1 MPSISS
7 SQGMGQYR
15 YNKND
20 SYIQNKV
27 TFGPTDSYNIQ
38 PIYRTQGESIVF
50 RDVEIPLGD
59 HKISYGTTY
68 YLHLELPQHMQY
80 TTTVKIKIC
89 GNNSTLSE
97 ESINEASLINF
108 QTIRELIIPPAPPIA
123 DEEAIE
129 TIILYEDPWLK
140 ENQTQEELSPKGTIY
155 QADIVYD
162 WPENEILLKPNN
174 AYEKESKYYKT
185 KINNG
190 SLSSKEIINYSLGK
204 IEKRWLTAGTSASI
218 ASFDIVF
225 SPTYNFTDGYS
236 FIFLEIDRSGGYQTQ
251 IQYIGQDGESYYGT
265 YMDLANITGELYEV
279 SNLLLGG
286 TNVIT
291 APIKSATGT
300 LNHIAVWSHPE
311 LLLAINGEE
320 IKVGQTNFYELDDF
334 TITSLGV
341 VAKDSSDRFTIDYQY
356 QIS

>member
-7 SQGMGQYR
+7 NQGMGQYR
-15 YNKND
+15 YSND
-20 SYIQNKV
+20 YSYIQNKV
-27 TFGPTDSYNIQ
+27 TFGPTAEYDVQ
-38 PIYRTQGESIVF
+38 PTYRTQGESIVF
-50 RDVEIPLGD
+50 RDVEIPLGKKD
-59 HKISYGTTY
+59 HTISYGTTY

-89 GNNSTLSE
+89 GNNLTSAGN
-97 ESINEASLINF
+97 INEASLINF

-123 DEEAIE
+123 NEEAIE
-129 TIILYEDPWLK
+129 TIILYEDPWG
-140 ENQTQEELSPKGTIY
+140 TQSPKNTIY
-155 QADIVYD
+155 QADIVYEWFD
-162 WPENEILLKPNN
+162 NTIITWKPNSVYKN
-174 AYEKESKYYKT
+174 TSGKYFKT
-185 KINNG
+185 GENN
-190 SLSSKEIINYSLGK
+190 SEEPKEIINYSLGK
-204 IEKRWLTAGTSASI
+204 IEKRWLTADTSASI

-225 SPTYNFTDGYS
+225 SPTYNFTEGYP
-236 FIFLEIDRSGGYQTQ
+236 FIFLEIDRNGGYQTQ

-279 SNLLLGG
+279 SNLLIGG
-286 TNVIT
+286 TNVVT

-341 VAKDSSDRFTIDYQY
+341 IAKDSSDRFTIDYQY
-356 QIS
+356 QVN